1 MNSVMIVVFALMC
14 AGIIMAGILLVKHRE
29 KLWSDT
35 RERQRKI
42 FGKHTAGA
50 FERLQNSFWVGF
62 VGVFAMLAG
71 LGLLVRF
78 VVVMLS

>member
-1 MNSVMIVVFALMC
+1 MNSVMIVVFPLMC
-14 AGIIMAGILLVKHRE
+14 AGIIMAGILIVKHRK

-42 FGKHTAGA
+42 FGQHTAGA

-62 VGVFAMLAG
+62 VGVFALLTG
-71 LGLLVRF
+71 LGLLVRYVI
-78 VVVMLS
+78 VVLS